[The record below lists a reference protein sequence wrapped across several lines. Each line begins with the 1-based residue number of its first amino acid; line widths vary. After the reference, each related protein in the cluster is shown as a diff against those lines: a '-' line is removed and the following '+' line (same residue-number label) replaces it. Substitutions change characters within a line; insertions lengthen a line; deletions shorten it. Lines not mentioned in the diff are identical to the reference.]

1 MQRMEAKQEEAA
13 IKARPHQNLPLRLL
27 PAALVVGMV
36 VLSTGCSEAPD
47 NAQQNRG
54 VTDTEIVLGVG
65 TDLSGATA
73 IWGVGATNA
82 ARMRFDA
89 ANLAGGVHGRQIRY
103 VVEDTSYQVP
113 KAISAA
119 NKLINRDNVLA
130 MVLSVGTP
138 LNNAVMPIQFEA
150 GVPNLFPISGGR
162 QMVEPFHPMK
172 FTQRGIYY
180 DEVRASVKYFA
191 ENKGKTVPCVIYQD
205 TDYGV
210 EILAGAQDQ
219 AAAMNIELAAVSAHK
234 PTETE
239 FTAAIL
245 RLRNAGCD
253 LVLMGTVHRDTILV
267 LDTARKMGW
276 EGVSWVGNNAAYAQ
290 VIANQKSGEG
300 YYSFVHMAKLY
311 ADDEMSDAVRAW
323 WDAYVERYGDEP
335 GLAAMEGYR
344 AADLTVLA
352 LQRAGRDLSTQGLLT
367 ALESISDYTDIFG
380 YRISFGPNKHN
391 GATESVLS
399 QVQNGRWVKLQE
411 AITY

>member
-1 MQRMEAKQEEAA
+1 MLMTQKRPLIFSLTLAGLA
-13 IKARPHQNLPLRLL
+13 ILAGCGGSSEQ
-27 PAALVVGMV
+27 
-36 VLSTGCSEAPD
+36 TGGSS
-47 NAQQNRG
+47 QRG

-65 TDLSGATA
+65 TDLSGPTA

-82 ARMRFDA
+82 ARMRF
-89 ANLAGGVHGRQIRY
+89 NEVNEAGGVFGRKIRY

-150 GVPNLFPISGGR
+150 NVPNLFPISGGR
-162 QMVEPFHPMK
+162 QMVEPFHPLK

-180 DEVRASVKYFA
+180 DEVRASVKYFL
-191 ENKGKTVPCVIYQD
+191 EQEGKTTPCVIYQD
-205 TDYGV
+205 TDYGA
-210 EILAGAQDQ
+210 EILAGAEDQ
-219 AAAMNIELAAVSAHK
+219 AAAMGTSLAAVSSHK

-245 RLRNAGCD
+245 RLKNANCD

-267 LDTARKMGW
+267 LDAARKMGW
-276 EGVSWVGNNAAYAQ
+276 EGVAWVGNNAAYAQ
-290 VIANQKSGEG
+290 VIADQESGQG

-311 ADDEMSDAVRAW
+311 ADDDMSPEVRAW
-323 WDAYVERYGDEP
+323 WDKYVALYNQEP

-344 AADLTVLA
+344 AADLTVEA
-352 LQRAGRDLSTQGLLT
+352 LQRAGRDLTTEGLVK
-367 ALESISDYTDIFG
+367 ALESITDYTDIFG
-380 YRISFGPNKHN
+380 YKVSFGPNKHS

-399 QVQNGRWVKLQE
+399 QVQNGRWVKLQQ

>member
-1 MQRMEAKQEEAA
+1 M
-13 IKARPHQNLPLRLL
+13 NLIERSALL
-27 PAALVVGMV
+27 
-36 VLSTGCSEAPD
+36 VLAVFLTGCGEQA
-47 NAQQNRG
+47 AQTPGAVVNRG
-54 VTDTEIVLGVG
+54 VSDSEIVLGVS
-65 TDLSGATA
+65 TDLSGPTA
-73 IWGVGATNA
+73 IWGVGATNG

-89 ANLAGGVHGRQIRY
+89 ANAEGGVHGRQIRY

-119 NKLINRDNVLA
+119 NKLINRDDILA

-150 GVPNLFPISGGR
+150 NVPNLFPISGGR
-162 QMVEPFHPMK
+162 QMVEPFHPLK

-180 DEVRASVKYFA
+180 DEVRASVKYFMEQA
-191 ENKGKTVPCVIYQD
+191 AKTTPCVIYQD

-210 EILAGAQDQ
+210 EIFEGAQDQ
-219 AAAMNIELAAVSAHK
+219 AKVQGVELGAVSSHK

-245 RLRNAGCD
+245 RMKNAGCD

-267 LDTARKMGW
+267 LDAARKMGW
-276 EGVSWVGNNAAYAQ
+276 GGVAWVGNNAAYAQ
-290 VIANQKSGEG
+290 VIADQESGQG
-300 YYSFVHMAKLY
+300 YYSFVHMARLY
-311 ADDEMSDAVRAW
+311 EDDDMSVEVRAW
-323 WDAYVERYGDEP
+323 WDNYVALYGEDP

-344 AADLTVLA
+344 AADLTVEA
-352 LQRAGRDLSTQGLLT
+352 LRRAGRDLTTEGLVT
-367 ALESISDYTDIFG
+367 SLESITDYIDLFG
-380 YRISFGPNKHN
+380 YRVSFGPDKHS

-399 QVQNGRWVKLQE
+399 QVQNYRWVKLQQ